1 MLGVSQSEGLSP
13 RDVTQGGSETESSL
27 PNLLILHL
35 TVTNFVALREFPRP
49 VRLGSLP
56 PALARSDQHHA
67 FQEETVEDGDEA
79 PMETTEAPAE
89 NGVEPTDTTEKKK
102 KKKKSEDGEKKSK
115 KKKKKKKGESE
126 KENRKVSV

>member
-1 MLGVSQSEGLSP
+1 M
-13 RDVTQGGSETESSL
+13 
-27 PNLLILHL
+27 
-35 TVTNFVALREFPRP
+35 REIPRP